1 MGVGSS
7 VEQPPPPSAQARS
20 NTRTRKPGQ
29 REVGFLAFGIELL
42 GLVEGVSS
50 GTDQAERL
58 LALAELQPEEEMSG
72 IQVDG
77 LLQQLEGEHKL
88 LVVISNPRGEPG
100 DKPIAGRQEQRLLK
114 TVIGPHLLARQQDIA
129 ASQPDVR
136 GITAFLDGGVRESQR
151 RLEVAAAAEGHGFGG
166 EQLRVVGKALQGLV
180 RPETGFA
187 EFPQLDQHAHLP
199 SPGGGVLGVEFEH
212 LAKRTEGQLKVSR
225 LESGPRLCE
234 IKRLILD
241 HGPFLVPLV
250 CGFATELKINEA
262 AHAYSC
268 RRPNQRLKGLPT
280 N

>member
-100 DKPIAGRQEQRLLK
+100 DKPITGRQEQRLLK
-114 TVIGPHLLARQQDIA
+114 AVIGPHLLPRQQDIA
-129 ASQPDVR
+129 AGQPDVR
-136 GITAFLDGGVRESQR
+136 GITAFLDGGVREGQR
-151 RLEVAAAAEGHGFGG
+151 GLEVAAAAEGYGFSGRS
-166 EQLRVVGKALQGLV
+166 EERRVGKEC
-180 RPETGFA
+180 R
-187 EFPQLDQHAHLP
+187 
-199 SPGGGVLGVEFEH
+199 
-212 LAKRTEGQLKVSR
+212 SR
-225 LESGPRLCE
+225 WS
-234 IKRLILD
+234 
-241 HGPFLVPLV
+241 
-250 CGFATELKINEA
+250 
-262 AHAYSC
+262 AYH
-268 RRPNQRLKGLPT
+268 
-280 N
+280 